1 MARGDAANGVHWLSS
16 KLIISWIGDACQ
28 NHRTY
33 RSSLKFW
40 SLNPWLWHSILTLNQ
55 WCIIIRLNKVV
66 LHRTFSFAFM
76 FNEGQTCAPEEDN
89 EVSPKESSHVTRLW
103 CLDFERMG
111 LQPRPIYDVIHSQL
125 KKIPKYIKHKHN
137 TAIFWVD
144 IFIEIA
150 QLAKHNKQ
158 AMSQNRYF
166 SDPAPG
172 GGGVEKDT
180 QFLLYM
186 GAMYLTRGHCNKG
199 DFRQASHTTQ
209 TRLWKGLSF
218 SFVLI

>member
-1 MARGDAANGVHWLSS
+1 MLKRDQNYPAPRKIYSAVLIIWKCLLVLAVPYPMARGDAANGVHWLSS

-103 CLDFERMG
+103 CLDFVCMG
-111 LQPRPIYDVIHSQL
+111 LQPRPIYDVI
-125 KKIPKYIKHKHN
+125 P
-137 TAIFWVD
+137 
-144 IFIEIA
+144 
-150 QLAKHNKQ
+150 
-158 AMSQNRYF
+158 
-166 SDPAPG
+166 
-172 GGGVEKDT
+172 
-180 QFLLYM
+180 
-186 GAMYLTRGHCNKG
+186 
-199 DFRQASHTTQ
+199 
-209 TRLWKGLSF
+209 
-218 SFVLI
+218 